1 MGALLS
7 FVQSKSQPQVMAATA
22 EATLCW
28 QDSAAAK
35 RPKMEAREDV
45 EHSSAN
51 TPFVGVFCICI
62 SILVEHSS
70 PFFYFNSADPQRNTK
85 EQCQTRNDDLQSLNQ
100 TGNNVR

>member
-1 MGALLS
+1 MGMGALLS

-45 EHSSAN
+45 EHGSAN

-62 SILVEHSS
+62 SILVEHSFAKYTFCIS
-70 PFFYFNSADPQRNTK
+70 ILVGHGFAYIPFVGVFCILHFNS
-85 EQCQTRNDDLQSLNQ
+85 
-100 TGNNVR
+100 G

>member
-45 EHSSAN
+45 EHGSAN

-62 SILVEHSS
+62 SILVGHCFANI
-70 PFFYFNSADPQRNTK
+70 PFVGVFCILHFNS
-85 EQCQTRNDDLQSLNQ
+85 
-100 TGNNVR
+100 G